1 MALSNGDHTS
11 DAHRFPDVVARIG
24 AAAAEIAMPD
34 VRPVE
39 VAPVTAGPLSV
50 LVVTKAAA
58 WRKGIVGVCLGIGM
72 TVACEGG
79 VDGALCVLGRTPS
92 DNSREP
98 DVNHRR
104 DGCATRT
111 DATRTTGTIDLVIV
125 DAELEGWERVVD
137 AAKTAGAAVVLGVQ
151 KPSAQR
157 MIDAMRLGVSDVLER
172 GAKRLTPEIG
182 ERILALANGSRNLR
196 LGEQRICDLRRL
208 CRRLNASRREVVRQ
222 VDALCSDL
230 LVAYQEIEAHMN
242 QVNTATEFKGLIK
255 GELDIEAL
263 LRTTLEFVLSRSG
276 PTNAAVFLPTTSG
289 DYSLGAYVNY
299 DCPKDTCD
307 VLLDHL
313 ANVIAPKF
321 ERTTGLINLTTPEQL
336 ERYIADDADW
346 LNGSNVVGYACR
358 HDNEVLAI
366 FMLFRDRKSPFAQ
379 NVLDQVKTV
388 GELFAAQLARV
399 IHIHHRHLP
408 KDKWG
413 MMGDPN
419 EGRED
424 DYGDLAA

>member
-1 MALSNGDHTS
+1 MALSNGDHTN

-24 AAAAEIAMPD
+24 AAAAEIAMPK
-34 VRPVE
+34 VSPVE
-39 VAPVTAGPLSV
+39 VSGLSAEPLSA
-50 LVVTKAAA
+50 LVVTTAKA
-58 WRKGIVGVCLGIGM
+58 WRKGIVGACLGAGM
-72 TVACEGG
+72 AVACEER
-79 VDGALCVLGRTPS
+79 VESVLEVLGR
-92 DNSREP
+92 DGEGRENTMP
-98 DVNHRR
+98 RKHRR
-104 DGCATRT
+104 PPQDACATRT
-111 DATRTTGTIDLVIV
+111 HAARIDLVIV
-125 DAELEGWERVVD
+125 DAELDGWERVVD
-137 AAKTAGAAVVLGVQ
+137 AAKTAGAAVVLGMH
-151 KPSAQR
+151 KPSAER
-157 MIDAMRLGVSDVLER
+157 VIEAMRQGVSDVLER
-172 GAKRLTPEIG
+172 GAKRLTPETG
-182 ERILALANGSRNLR
+182 ERILALANGSRNQR
-196 LGEQRICDLRRL
+196 LGAQRICALRGL
-208 CRRLNASRREVVRQ
+208 CRRLNSSRREVVRQ

-242 QVNTATEFKGLIK
+242 QVSTATEFKGLIK

-299 DCPKDTCD
+299 DCPKETCD

-366 FMLFRDRKSPFAQ
+366 FMLFRDRKSGFAQ

>member
-1 MALSNGDHTS
+1 MPHKTGNRVDQAI
-11 DAHRFPDVVARIG
+11 RFPDVVARIG
-24 AAAAEIAMPD
+24 AAAAQVAPPEM
-34 VRPVE
+34 RPV
-39 VAPVTAGPLSV
+39 VVSPDIDTPLGV
-50 LVVTKAAA
+50 LVVTKAKA

-72 TVACEGG
+72 MVGCEETVDAAI
-79 VDGALCVLGRTPS
+79 DVLGR
-92 DNSREP
+92 DAAGREP
-98 DVNHRR
+98 DISGDGGR
-104 DGCATRT
+104 DGHSTQT
-111 DATRTTGTIDLVIV
+111 VDLVIV
-125 DAELEGWERVVD
+125 DAEVEGRERVVH
-137 AAKTAGAAVVLGVQ
+137 AAKAAGAAVVLGMH
-151 KPSAQR
+151 KPGAER
-157 MIDAMRLGVSDVLER
+157 VIDAMRQGVSDVLER
-172 GAKRLTPEIG
+172 GAKRALPPGTG
-182 ERILALANGSRNLR
+182 ERILALASGSRNQR
-196 LGEQRICDLRRL
+196 LGAQRICALRGL

-242 QVNTATEFKGLIK
+242 QVSTATEFKGLIK

-358 HDNEVLAI
+358 HEGEVLAI
-366 FMLFRDRKSPFAQ
+366 FMLFRDRKSSFAQ

-413 MMGDPN
+413 MLGDPN